1 MSRWETED
9 VGTIRLLMN
18 AWKHTHTGKNNPV
31 FFIYLFFGLASW
43 IACTQNTRRSVQ
55 ALPAPRRQQSDH
67 VKLFFVTF
75 PTWHLSVGP
84 SARANWHVATT
95 KWVLGNMTKH
105 TEIMC
110 IHIVAK
116 FNTTML
122 VFSIHM
128 WLFHEVNKIV
138 VICTACWQRC
148 ISDILYY

>member
-9 VGTIRLLMN
+9 VGMIRLLMN
-18 AWKHTHTGKNNPV
+18 AWKHSHTGKNNQV
-31 FFIYLFFGLASW
+31 FFIFLSSFLDCMHTKRTQISASS
-43 IACTQNTRRSVQ
+43 AS
-55 ALPAPRRQQSDH
+55 ASPARQQSDH

-105 TEIMC
+105 TEMIC